1 MRSRGARG
9 FKCYR
14 AGNHVARGKRATP
27 STPALARKI
36 LDKCGP
42 VKFDEKSR
50 RIRIYFGQKPRFIA
64 NDSFK
69 AVC

>member
-1 MRSRGARG
+1 VRIARG
-9 FKCYR
+9 E
-14 AGNHVARGKRATP
+14 
-27 STPALARKI
+27 STHKI
-36 LDKCGP
+36 LGKFEP

-50 RIRIYFGQKPRFIA
+50 RIRIEFGQKRRFIA